1 MEISIAYKRL
11 SSLVLAFYHG
21 VISEH
26 EFREHIKLF
35 YSEKWSD
42 DYAKRND

>member
-1 MEISIAYKRL
+1 MDISTAYERL

-26 EFREHIKLF
+26 EFREHIKEF

-42 DYAKRND
+42 DYCKKK